1 MFAKKIEIQAFMKRI
16 TRRYV
21 EPRELVT
28 DKCVATIATVNKP
41 RNKGFLKSVDY
52 RLSKYLN
59 NGIEQ
64 DHRQIKKYFSKHLG
78 FQSMT
83 STTATIKEIEV
94 VNTLYKKIEEK

>member
-1 MFAKKIEIQAFMKRI
+1 MLDPRMVEDVIDDVLGI
-16 TRRYV
+16 

-64 DHRQIKKYFSKHLG
+64 DHRQIKNT
-78 FQSMT
+78 FQ
-83 STTATIKEIEV
+83 
-94 VNTLYKKIEEK
+94 NT